1 MGRIAGMA
9 RKSKRRKERLAQKRA
24 GQHTQ
29 QVTSD
34 VSTRVSVSGRDESNT
49 FDSKNGQGDG
59 KIFVQEPPQAF
70 NPDDWSGPHDKV
82 GYFIEN
88 ETAKVL
94 DAYEAD
100 PRRLDEDAA
109 GERFT
114 SHGGYANRQLVELVQ
129 NSADALTGVG
139 GHILIMLTE
148 KYLYCADDGGAISV
162 EGVDALMRSYLS
174 PKSGTEVIGRFGL
187 GFKAVLAVTDSPEF
201 FSRSGSFVFDR
212 ARSEERIRERVP
224 DAPRFPV
231 LRLPEAIDAVE
242 YSQNDSTLRELMGL
256 ATNIVRLPL
265 KPGTDA
271 FLSAQ
276 MGEFRPECLFFMQGV
291 RRLTIADDVEGE
303 SQCFTLDQLD
313 DEWRLN
319 DGEKFS
325 QWKLFTREHELSS
338 NARADYQTELEQGAR
353 VKISWAVPLER
364 LRDPGYFWAF
374 FPTEASSLVSG
385 ILNTHWKT
393 NEDRQNLLP
402 SDYNDELIL
411 EAAKLLAESL
421 SRLWDQE
428 DPSRHLDV
436 LPRLSEAGD
445 ARYAEMLRNE
455 VFRLL
460 YGEQIIPDQ
469 LGTLRGFDEIQYPPN
484 EVTEDA
490 NRSKLELAVS
500 RWQSYEKRPTEWVHH
515 STYTSRVRWATVD
528 RLCDPEGRSRAREGG
543 KGAPRSSFADW
554 LESLI
559 EGKIGTE
566 AVEAS
571 KAAIQTAALIPS
583 YIRERNPLGNII
595 LTRDSRWRSPS
606 DDNIFLPSKSM
617 AVDGMTEVHPELAS
631 DSATRSALEILGI
644 QEASPETRFN
654 LYCKKFSIF
663 SDRDGIPDTLWPTFW
678 DVAAETG
685 LEFVKSTITSQD
697 NWHDFLRVRTIS
709 GSWKSIYCVLVPGK
723 IVPADGSRDTDVA
736 LDIEYHSK
744 HLTLLKSLGVT
755 DLPRVRSGIDIE
767 GERLYLEYLRLCRDL
782 YRARDDLPR
791 TPRKLA
797 LIFSDDS
804 CAGPI
809 EILPELSELGKVL
822 YTDALLSFN
831 ALYDKWV
838 MEHKTVVDHYPRVPF
853 PSPAIWMLR
862 RYGRIATS
870 QGIVRLSDVLNA
882 PEQNREA
889 LVWLLEHENGKLIR
903 EAFGLQDVSATV
915 AVHDLVPYGESAP
928 IALTEEWPALKQHLS
943 SDQSGLMLIRCD
955 EILTNGQF
963 SDMSAS
969 YLKDGRVYL
978 VDGGNGLEDI
988 SSVATTLGIDLHGD
1002 EINDILRA
1010 SQAEDVA
1017 RRIEIIRQRHSDAER
1032 LLAAVGEDALR
1043 DGLSDSVLSILEKDR
1058 KLSGVEIAEA
1068 AISTYHTA
1076 ALWEYRHALNHLGP
1090 PKQWAGKPS
1099 AVSFVTSLG
1108 FSPEWAGE
1116 RSVRRDPFIEVM
1128 GPYSLPDLHD
1138 YQQIIAARLRQ
1149 MLRSGP
1155 LDREKR
1161 RGMISLPTG
1170 SGKTR
1175 VAVQGIVESMRDD
1188 DFAGGVLWV
1197 ADRDELCEQA
1207 VESWQ
1212 QVWASL
1218 GSEAQSLR
1226 ISRMWAGQPAPVP
1239 TSDLHVVVASI
1250 QSLYSKLNSRSS
1262 EHDFLRD
1269 FKLVVFD
1276 EAHRSIA
1283 PTFTSAMEDIGFTR
1297 RQGAG
1302 EPFLLGLT
1310 ATPYRGHNE
1319 DETRWLTNRYGRN
1332 RLDDGAFPSD
1342 DPNDVILEL
1351 QRMQV
1356 LARAE
1361 HEEIEGGMFGLTK
1374 EEVQQAEA
1382 TPWLPRSAEERL
1394 AQDPD
1399 RTERIL
1405 DAYQEHVDGDW
1416 ATLIF
1421 ATSVEHAQTLS
1432 ALLNSRGVKARA
1444 VSGSTDRTTRRR
1456 VVDEFRN
1463 GDIKVLVNYGVFREG
1478 FDAPKTRAI
1487 IVARPVYSPNL
1498 YFQMIGRGLR
1508 GIKNGGNARC
1518 LILNVQDNIE
1528 NFERKLAFT
1537 ELDWLWDGG

>member
-1 MGRIAGMA
+1 MA
-9 RKSKRRKERLAQKRA
+9 RKSKRRKERLARKRA
-24 GQHTQ
+24 ESHEYDA
-29 QVTSD
+29 D
-34 VSTRVSVSGRDESNT
+34 VVGSSSVDNGDISVDSSNSG
-49 FDSKNGQGDG
+49 KGVAALG
-59 KIFVQEPPQAF
+59 KRYLHF
-70 NPDDWSGPHDKV
+70 NPEDWSGPDGDLGIYV
-82 GYFIEN
+82 
-88 ETAKVL
+88 
-94 DAYEAD
+94 
-100 PRRLDEDAA
+100 RDEVSKTMRSYASQPKLIMEHANTEEDSA
-109 GERFT
+109 R
-114 SHGGYANRQLVELVQ
+114 GGYANRQIMELVQ
-129 NSADALTGVG
+129 NGADALSGSQSGGRLDVVLTGT
-139 GHILIMLTE
+139 H
-148 KYLYCADDGGAISV
+148 LYCADDGDPIDMS
-162 EGVDALMRSYLS
+162 GVTALMFSHIS
-174 PKSGTEVIGRFGL
+174 PKRGTSEIGRFGL
-187 GFKAVLAVTDSPEF
+187 GFKSVLGVTDSPEF
-201 FSRSGSFVFDR
+201 ISRSVSFRFDR
-212 ARSEERIRERVP
+212 FGAERKLSHIATDMRRY
-224 DAPRFPV
+224 PV
-231 LRLPEAIDAVE
+231 LRTPDPINALELAE
-242 YSQNDSTLRELMGL
+242 SDSELAHLMNWC
-256 ATNIVRLPL
+256 TNVVRLPL
-265 KPGTDA
+265 KDGAVDRVREQIDDFAPE
-271 FLSAQ
+271 FL
-276 MGEFRPECLFFMQGV
+276 LFV
-291 RRLTIADDVEGE
+291 PHVHRLDLRDLVDDVGR
-303 SQCFTLDQLD
+303 SFTLDEGDGVSVLSSEEGEGHWRLFSRMHKLSGNAKANRRALD
-313 DEWRLN
+313 DAEEVPIW
-319 DGEKFS
+319 
-325 QWKLFTREHELSS
+325 WAAPIASS
-338 NARADYQTELEQGAR
+338 HLGGY
-353 VKISWAVPLER
+353 SYAVG
-364 LRDPGYFWAF
+364 DFWAF
-374 FPTEASSLVSG
+374 FPTRTRSLLSG
-385 ILNTHWKT
+385 ILNAPWQT
-393 NEDRQNLLP
+393 NEDRQNLL
-402 SDYNDELIL
+402 DGAFNNEMIIT
-411 EAAKLLAESL
+411 AAEMVADVLPNL
-421 SRLWDQE
+421 STPD
-428 DPSRHLDV
+428 DPAKHLDV
-436 LPRLSEAGD
+436 LPRRQRESDEAHTIL
-445 ARYAEMLRNE
+445 LRDE
-455 VFRLL
+455 LFKRLYKRSL
-460 YGEQIIPDQ
+460 FPDQ
-469 LGTLRGFDEIQYPPN
+469 HGNLKRFDQLRYPPSVLMRRRTQYDK
-484 EVTEDA
+484 ELDA
-490 NRSKLELAVS
+490 AIERWYSVADLPVGWIHRSALRLS
-500 RWQSYEKRPTEWVHH
+500 RW
-515 STYTSRVRWATVD
+515 AFMD
-528 RLCDPEGRSRAREGG
+528 RLCDPEGRLSSDGG
-543 KGAPRSSFADW
+543 AGIPETSLEAW
-554 LESLI
+554 LEALI
-559 EGKIGTE
+559 HGKTDSVPSS
-566 AVEAS
+566 VEAS
-571 KAAIQTAALIPS
+571 KSAIQTAALIPGVL
-583 YIRERNPLGNII
+583 RGGNELGNII
-595 LTRDSRWRSPS
+595 FTKDGKWRSPG
-606 DDNIFLPSKSM
+606 DDNLFLPNEEFTN
-617 AVDGMTEVHPELAS
+617 VGGMTEVHPELAS

-644 QEASPETRFN
+644 QEASPETRFELCVN
-654 LYCKKFSIF
+654 KFVDF
-663 SDRDGIPDTLWPTFW
+663 ANDGNIPDIVWPTFW
-678 DVAAETG
+678 RLAGEADMGFAE
-685 LEFVKSTITSQD
+685 STIRSRF
-697 NWHDFLRVRTIS
+697 NWRGFLKVRTAS
-709 GSWKSIYCVLVPGK
+709 GNWNHIYSVLFPGD
-723 IVPADGSRDTDVA
+723 IVPADGSRDSDVA
-736 LDIEYHSK
+736 LDTAYHSE
-744 HLTLLKSLGVT
+744 HLDLLRRLGLT
-755 DLPRVRSGIDIE
+755 DLPHVRRGIDVE
-767 GERLYLEYLRLCRDL
+767 NERLYLEYLRLCRDL
-782 YRARDDLPR
+782 YRSRDDLPR

-797 LIFSDDS
+797 LIFSEDS

-809 EILPELSELGKVL
+809 EVLPALSDFGKVL

-831 ALYDKWV
+831 ATYEKWV
-838 MEHKTVVDHYPRVPF
+838 MEHKSSTNYPEIGF
-853 PSPAIWMLR
+853 ESPAIWMLR
-862 RYGRIATS
+862 EHGMIKTQR
-870 QGIVRLSDVLNA
+870 GIVGLRDVLQE
-882 PEQNREA
+882 PEMYRDA
-889 LVWLLEHENGKLIR
+889 VRLLLEHKNGEKIR
-903 EAFGLQDVSATV
+903 EAFDLKIPEVKN
-915 AVHDLVPYGESAP
+915 LVPHRESDP
-928 IALTEEWPALKQHLS
+928 IPLTDEWPGLENHLL
-943 SDQSGLMLIRCD
+943 SDQDGLMLIRCS
-955 EILTNGQF
+955 EILADGEF
-963 SDMSAS
+963 SKVSAS
-969 YLKDGRVYL
+969 FRMSGDERHIYL
-978 VDGGNGLEDI
+978 VDGGDGVSDLSSVSDTLELYLSKEDI
-988 SSVATTLGIDLHGD
+988 S
-1002 EINDILRA
+1002 EILRA
-1010 SQAEDVA
+1010 TRAQDIERRMEGIA
-1017 RRIEIIRQRHSDAER
+1017 RLDSDAER
-1032 LLAAVGEDALR
+1032 LLAAVGEHALR
-1043 DGLSDSVLSILEKDR
+1043 QRLPQSLLSVLETNGA
-1058 KLSGVEIAEA
+1058 LSGVEVAEA

-1076 ALWEYRHALNHLGP
+1076 ALSEYRHALKDLDP
-1090 PKQWAGKPS
+1090 PQQWAGTPR

-1116 RSVRRDPFIEVM
+1116 RSLRRDPFIEVM
-1128 GPYSLPDLHD
+1128 GPYSLPALHD

-1149 MLRSGP
+1149 MLRSGA

-1250 QSLYSKLNSRSS
+1250 QTLYSKLNSRSS

-1432 ALLNSRGVKARA
+1432 ALLNSRGVRARA

-1508 GIKNGGNARC
+1508 GIKNGGNDRC

-1537 ELDWLWDGG
+1537 ELDWLWDRG